1 MGESLMNVVR
11 KALLHG
17 MLKRLGLD
25 ADPSARRPQDQRI
38 IPTASISDSVG
49 IPKSVLI

>member
-1 MGESLMNVVR
+1 MGWLADET
-11 KALLHG
+11 
-17 MLKRLGLD
+17 GLD
-25 ADPSARRPQDQRI
+25 KNPANFVPL